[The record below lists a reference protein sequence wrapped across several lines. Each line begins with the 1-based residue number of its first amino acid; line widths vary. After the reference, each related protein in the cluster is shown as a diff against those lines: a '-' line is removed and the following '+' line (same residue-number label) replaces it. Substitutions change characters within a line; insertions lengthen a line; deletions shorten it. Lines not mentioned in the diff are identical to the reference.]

1 MIFAKINFTR
11 CKLVTI
17 INQQFQWW
25 LDFLILDFI
34 WWVSTF
40 QDIDNVTEKPS
51 PYSVLLP
58 VCCEGWCPGP
68 RSLSLSNTTETP
80 RPVLLEKGFMG
91 LTWTIEQLKI
101 TDNDNVS
108 TSYVFYFFQ
117 PITNSSSS
125 SQSPQCGVLLIR
137 LVTFPTQNSTQ
148 SRGLG
153 KYLLIIIVYK
163 RLTCLFLGAILWD

>member
-108 TSYVFYFFQ
+108 TSYVFYFFCCRFA
-117 PITNSSSS
+117 PCLIWLSALRTN
-125 SQSPQCGVLLIR
+125 IR
-137 LVTFPTQNSTQ
+137 VD
-148 SRGLG
+148 RGLSIWA
-153 KYLLIIIVYK
+153 Y
-163 RLTCLFLGAILWD
+163 C